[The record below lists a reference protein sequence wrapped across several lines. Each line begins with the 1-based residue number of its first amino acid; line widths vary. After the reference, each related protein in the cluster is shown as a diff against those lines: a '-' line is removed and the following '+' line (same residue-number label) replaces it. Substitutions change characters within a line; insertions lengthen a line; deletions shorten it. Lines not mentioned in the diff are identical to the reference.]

1 MKEHGQVAFPKV
13 DIIGDAAIL
22 VAAAQLKLDTQEEDE
37 RTDLTPAQI
46 KRSFVK
52 RSVGASK
59 NRVFVQTVMPFLA

>member
-1 MKEHGQVAFPKV
+1 MKEHGQVAVKAG

-22 VAAAQLKLDTQEEDE
+22 VASAQLKLDSEEE
-37 RTDLTPAQI
+37 VQKTDLTPAQI
-46 KRSFVK
+46 KRAFVK